1 MVLRSQGPGWRPA
14 RVISLAAGLSAAL
27 PGMARAQFAGDYAPA
42 NWTVTDT
49 AGGNVDTSLAP
60 GSITLIDGANEVAG
74 YTSYTVTVPYAA
86 VVTFNWSYL
95 NNDLYQDPLFEPAG
109 YLLDGNLNSLI
120 DELGS
125 PAQNGTITVS
135 LAAGDVFGFE
145 VSTFDGYYGGYNG
158 SPGSAFLTL
167 SSFGVPE
174 PASWAM
180 LAFGLCSLSLC
191 SLGLAARRRVG

>member
-1 MVLRSQGPGWRPA
+1 LG
-14 RVISLAAGLSAAL
+14 AAL
-27 PGMARAQFAGDYAPA
+27 PGMARAQFAGSYAPA

-49 AGGNVDTSLAP
+49 AGGSVDTSLAP
-60 GSITLIDGANEVAG
+60 GAITLIDGANQVAG

-86 VVTFNWSYL
+86 VLTFNWSYL

-109 YLLDGNLNSLI
+109 YLLDGSLTSLI

-125 PAQNGTITVS
+125 PAQNGTVTVA

-158 SPGSAFLTL
+158 NPGSAFLTL
-167 SSFGVPE
+167 SGFGVPE
-174 PASWAM
+174 PASWAV
-180 LAFGLCSLSLC
+180 LAFGLSP
-191 SLGLAARRRVG
+191 LGWAARRRAGKSRA